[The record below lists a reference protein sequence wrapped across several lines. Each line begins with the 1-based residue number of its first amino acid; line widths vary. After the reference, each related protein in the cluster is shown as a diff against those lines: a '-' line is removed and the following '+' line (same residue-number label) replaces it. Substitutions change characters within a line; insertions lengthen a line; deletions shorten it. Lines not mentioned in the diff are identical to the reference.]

1 MESGTV
7 KEKKV
12 LKLPHVFVIMLI
24 LMIFVS
30 ILTYVVPSG
39 QYTRV
44 RAPDSA
50 IAVVDPVSYHDVDK
64 TPVSPWDFFTSI
76 YKGFVE
82 GAVIMGSLLLCSG
95 SLGVLQATGTF
106 AAGIQKLIR
115 STRGK
120 EMIVVTLFYLFFIL
134 FGALGSGEAAYP
146 MYPLVVAVFISMGY
160 DRMVGTAVCMFGSTV
175 GFTAGL
181 FNLFT
186 TGISQQIVGLPMYSG
201 LGYRMISMAVFF
213 AIGMFFLVSYC
224 SRIRKNPDLSVMGEE
239 YLQQKTGD
247 TSMEEVPLTTKRII
261 AWILYAIAI
270 GGQVVG
276 ALKYSWGLAEISS
289 VYVIY
294 AVILAILFRM
304 KADDACASFLKG
316 SSTVLG
322 AALTIGLARSVMI
335 LLNQGNITD
344 TFVKVMSDLLVDT
357 PMLTILVI
365 YLFVTIFNFFVV
377 SGSGKAVIMMPIL
390 SPLGQI
396 LKINQQV
403 LVLTYQFGDGMTNSF
418 WPGGAMIPLALC
430 GVNYGTW
437 FKFCWKAYVCF
448 IAAGY
453 VMALIAHLVG
463 IGPF

>member
-1 MESGTV
+1 
-7 KEKKV
+7 
-12 LKLPHVFVIMLI
+12 
-24 LMIFVS
+24 
-30 ILTYVVPSG
+30 
-39 QYTRV
+39 
-44 RAPDSA
+44 
-50 IAVVDPVSYHDVDK
+50 
-64 TPVSPWDFFTSI
+64 
-76 YKGFVE
+76 
-82 GAVIMGSLLLCSG
+82 
-95 SLGVLQATGTF
+95 
-106 AAGIQKLIR
+106 
-115 STRGK
+115 
-120 EMIVVTLFYLFFIL
+120 
-134 FGALGSGEAAYP
+134 
-146 MYPLVVAVFISMGY
+146 
-160 DRMVGTAVCMFGSTV
+160 
-175 GFTAGL
+175 
-181 FNLFT
+181 
-186 TGISQQIVGLPMYSG
+186 
-201 LGYRMISMAVFF
+201 
-213 AIGMFFLVSYC
+213 
-224 SRIRKNPDLSVMGEE
+224 MGEE
-239 YLQQKTGD
+239 YLEQKTAD
-247 TSMEEVPLTTKRII
+247 TSMEEVPLTTKRIV

-270 GGQVVG
+270 GAQVFG
-276 ALKYSWGLAEISS
+276 ALKYKWGLAEISS

-294 AVILAILFRM
+294 AVILAFLFRM
-304 KADDACASFLKG
+304 KADEACASFLKG
-316 SSTVLG
+316 SATVLG

-344 TFVKVMSDLLVDT
+344 TFVKFMSDLLVDT

-453 VMALIAHLVG
+453 AMALIAHLIG